1 MDILFLKLS
10 ILISLAISNIRKLK
24 CHFDSFRNQYIRNLY
39 SMVSCQHL
47 MIERDDRM
55 LGTLLLYQL
64 LKINVS
70 QTDSKQIKFYILQGR
85 CVDVALLAK
94 FFT

>member
-1 MDILFLKLS
+1 
-10 ILISLAISNIRKLK
+10 
-24 CHFDSFRNQYIRNLY
+24 
-39 SMVSCQHL
+39 MVSCQHL

-94 FFT
+94 FLYLNSTHGYNLRQHRVHAVLFQP